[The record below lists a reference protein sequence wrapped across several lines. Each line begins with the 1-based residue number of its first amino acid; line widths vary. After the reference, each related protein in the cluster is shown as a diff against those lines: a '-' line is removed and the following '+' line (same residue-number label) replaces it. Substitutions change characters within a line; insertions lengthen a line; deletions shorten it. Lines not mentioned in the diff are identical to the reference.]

1 MKTTMKQL
9 AAGTILGLLL
19 IAVNVHAEGKEAT
32 NASSLESIEATETAI
47 ELENWMIDDYFWN
60 GISSF
65 ALENTTEESLNLEDW
80 MVSDETWGNTQNI
93 EVKTEIDSEL
103 EIESWMTDTT
113 VWNR

>member
-19 IAVNVHAEGKEAT
+19 MAVNVHAEGKEAT
-32 NASSLESIEATETAI
+32 NASSLETTEATETSI

-60 GISSF
+60 GISSYAF
-65 ALENTTEESLNLEDW
+65 EDATEESLNLEDW
-80 MVSDETWGNTQNI
+80 MTNDETWGNVQNI
-93 EVKTEIDSEL
+93 EVITEKDSEL
-103 EIESWMTDTT
+103 GIESWMTDTT